1 MAVTQGGEAEVAASV
16 VFLKWFTQP
25 ENNIAF
31 AVGSGYL
38 PVTYAAN
45 DMDAIHSSGLELTD
59 KMDAILTGAVEATN
73 TLELFTS
80 KAFEGGADA
89 RNILTYNMS
98 DLADADRAT
107 VLERIAAGQSA
118 ADAEAE
124 FLTDEYFENWYTTIC
139 EKLRAYEG

>member
-1 MAVTQGGEAEVAASV
+1 
-16 VFLKWFTQP
+16 
-25 ENNIAF
+25 
-31 AVGSGYL
+31 
-38 PVTYAAN
+38 
-45 DMDAIHSSGLELTD
+45 MDAIHSSGLELTD

-73 TLELFTS
+73 TLELYTS
-80 KAFEGGADA
+80 KAFEGGTDA

-124 FLTDEYFENWYTTIC
+124 FLTDEYFENWYTAIC